1 MPRRKNPYGGMVE
14 ELPAAQF
21 AELASAVAARRCRE
35 EIGFG
40 TFDEAAGAWKPD
52 PRCPWC
58 HHEHNSRDSS
68 TPSGRRRWVCAGCG
82 RTYTALTGTVFEGS
96 KKDFPAWAQFVRL
109 MCYNAQ
115 LDLAAEACGI
125 SHQTAFEWRHRVM
138 STLGAYQERIV
149 LRDRCWID
157 EMYIEDSTLK
167 NTAGYHV
174 MRGLSRNLICISVA
188 IDVHKNPVAVVCG
201 HGKPSGKRVREALE
215 GHIAEG
221 TTIIHDKERAHSPLV
236 RAVKGANIAFKAD
249 TEDPDYLEGMKMVNS
264 LCAWIRR
271 FVEGYV
277 GMKTSNLQEYLNWYV
292 YLFRVKQADER
303 WPKTARVLRHLMLTD
318 AHYRSSRKRERPHSG

>member
-1 MPRRKNPYGGMVE
+1 
-14 ELPAAQF
+14 
-21 AELASAVAARRCRE
+21 
-35 EIGFG
+35 
-40 TFDEAAGAWKPD
+40 
-52 PRCPWC
+52 
-58 HHEHNSRDSS
+58 
-68 TPSGRRRWVCAGCG
+68 
-82 RTYTALTGTVFEGS
+82 
-96 KKDFPAWAQFVRL
+96 
-109 MCYNAQ
+109 
-115 LDLAAEACGI
+115 
-125 SHQTAFEWRHRVM
+125 
-138 STLGAYQERIV
+138 V
-149 LRDRCWID
+149 LCDRCWID